1 MAEALPL
8 SRQVDAVLADY
19 QLDNGE
25 DGLSLIAAMRAEM
38 PRLPAMLITA
48 ADTAGLRDRA
58 AALGVEVHAK
68 PVPPRAI
75 EAFLAQ
81 VSVPQVQPE

>member
-1 MAEALPL
+1 MAQALPL

-38 PRLPAMLITA
+38 PGLPAMLVTA
-48 ADTAGLRDRA
+48 AATAPLRDRA

-68 PVPPRAI
+68 PVSPRAI
-75 EAFLAQ
+75 EAFLAGLA
-81 VSVPQVQPE
+81 SGLAG